1 MGNYI
6 QKFTGLFL
14 ATFLLTISSVIS
26 QIPTFTWMSG
36 DEVWN
41 QGPNNVSIGAGIY
54 GTKTSP
60 AVANVV
66 GSRQGSLS
74 WKDASG
80 NLWLFGGI
88 GRDKNSS
95 NGYMNDLW
103 KYNPTTNLWTWM
115 KGSEFIRQGSVY
127 GTKGTPSLNNTPG
140 ARAYSVTW
148 TDANGDLWLFGGYGY
163 DQAGVTLRNLNDLW
177 KFNVSTN
184 QWTWI
189 SGSDVANRIG
199 IYGTKGTAAS
209 DNVPG
214 SRQYSISWADA
225 NGNLWLFGGTGFD
238 KNGAQGNLNDL
249 WKYNIASN
257 RWTWVSGSDRVYQN
271 IFQNN
276 IYGTKGTPSVNN
288 IPSARYSSASWI
300 DANGNLMLFGGYGT
314 DKNGSWGYL
323 NDLWRFNSS
332 SNEWTWVSGSDIINQ
347 SGVYG
352 IKGTASANNNPGARR
367 ESVTWKDNSG
377 TLWLFG
383 GIGIDKAGV
392 FGYLND
398 LWKYNSATNQ
408 WTWVGGGDLVNRI
421 GTIGTKQTASVNN
434 IPSSRSRSNSWVDA
448 SGNLWVF
455 GGYGLDVNSSYGYL
469 NNLWKYNI
477 STNQWTWVNG
487 SEYVNQSGNYGTKG
501 DPLYDINI
509 AGARQYAV
517 SWNDANGDHWF
528 FGGMGRDKNG
538 TTGYLNDLWKYNK
551 TNKEWIWVSGSDIVN
566 QNGVYGTKGVSA
578 SSNVPGARNSSVAWT
593 DASGNLW
600 LYGGNGRDRNGSIGY
615 LNDLW
620 KYNPSNNTWT
630 WVNGNDFVNAI
641 GTYGTKGAASS
652 SNIPGGRLASVS
664 FQDANGFLWLFGG
677 FGRDKNGFTGYLNDL
692 WKYNIST
699 NVWTWV
705 NGDDIVNQSGAYGSK
720 GVSSLSNK
728 PGARQYAA
736 GSIDAND
743 NIWLYGGL
751 GFDQNGS
758 QGYLNDLWKYEIA
771 TNRWTWISGNGMLN
785 QNGVYGT
792 KGVSSTNN
800 ISGGRYGANFVA
812 DNNGDLWLLGGLGRD
827 KNGSFGYLNDLWH
840 LKVSTNEWTWVQ
852 GSDIINQAGFYGT
865 KAIASNNNVPGA
877 RSYSSILKDFDG
889 NLILFGGVGYDASGS
904 SGYLNDMWKFN
915 LGSKQWTWLSGNDI
929 YQKAGVYGSK
939 GVSSSNNLPGARQ
952 LPVSWTDNNGYL
964 WLFGGIGYDKNGKT
978 GYLNDLWVYS
988 SGINEWKWVSG
999 SENVNQIGVYGTKGV
1014 ASVNNLPGARRG
1026 SSSWVDKTGN
1036 LLLFGGFGYDKNG
1049 SLGYLNDLW
1058 KYDIASN
1065 QWSWM
1070 GGSDVVNQSAIY
1082 GSLGIAA
1089 SSNIPGARQYATNWA
1104 DSTTNTLWL
1113 YGGQG
1118 YIEDGALGALND
1130 LWKYN
1135 MSTNVWT
1142 WVSGSKAINQNGI
1155 YGTKGVAANSNIP
1168 GARYYAQAWLGENG
1182 KLLLF
1187 GGQGYDKNASIS
1199 ALNDFWSYNINTNQ
1213 WTWIGGSDVVGQN
1226 GVYGSKGVSAVS
1238 NIPGGRYQSNAWK
1251 DSKNNLWLFG
1261 GIGRDKN
1268 GSQSY
1273 LNDLWKYNPVNNQ
1286 WTWVSGSDI
1295 FGQLGVYGTKELPSV
1310 NNIPGARI
1318 GGTGWKDASGNFW
1331 VFGGQGYDKNG
1342 TTGYLNDMWGVAIC
1356 DNFVKP
1362 TFDANK
1368 KIVCLSDTVTINIT
1382 NKRDGDLFS
1391 WFYSNESDSTS
1402 NDFTKKFTDTMN
1414 LFVLKTNTLGCGIIS
1429 SDTLRINRT
1438 PVSPIITKNTDQT
1451 LLASSNNLT
1460 WYKNAIKI
1468 LDTTQRI
1475 KPDSNGLYSVSTTQL
1490 GCESLKSVNVPFVI
1504 QPSLNSISSTVTTD
1518 TLSWSI
1524 KDSSRLKSF
1533 IIYKD
1538 TVRGSS
1544 KLLDSTLASKR
1555 SYIDSLER
1563 IKNVVYFYKIKATD
1577 RDNAESVFS
1586 NELRT
1591 ISFSPPSA
1599 VSPTNL
1605 SVKNDTS
1612 ILFKWR
1618 KIPNALKYNL
1628 EFGTDSTF
1636 GTSTKI
1642 QLADTMYAKNFNQ
1655 NTNYYWRVQ
1664 TLDTTHFSSYSAI
1677 SRFQT
1682 FILPPSLD
1690 IVKSGNMVDTLSW
1703 SVKDSSRL
1711 KSFIIYKDTVTGSS
1725 KLLDSTLA
1733 SKRSYIDSLDRI
1745 KNVVYFYKIKAINR
1759 DNIES
1764 VFSNVLRTISFSPP
1778 SAVSPTNLSVKNDTS
1793 AIFKW
1798 RKIPNALKYN
1808 LEFGTDSTFRTSTK
1822 IQLAD
1827 TMYAKNLNQ
1836 NTDYYWRVQT
1846 LDTTRFSSYSAI
1858 SRFQTFILAPSLDSV
1873 KPGNK
1878 VDTLSWSVKGVNDL
1892 KYFKIYRDTVAS
1904 PTKFL
1909 DSVSGNARRY
1919 IDTISLQNNKK
1930 YYYRILAGNQQN
1942 IESNFSNILNAI
1954 PVNALPKSVKLV
1966 NRTVQN
1972 AGEFNFVKLSY
1983 SASGSFDTDGKIASY
1998 NWYVNDSLVNKTDSI
2013 LSYTYKLGSHT
2024 IKLIVID
2031 NEGGKDSSISLLNLS
2046 SLQKVF
2052 PAGILGG
2059 ISAINP
2065 NYILTA
2071 DTSFNNTTGSSVSIL
2086 DRSGNTIFP
2095 IVVQS
2100 KIFTTPSISSD
2111 TSIFITNGS
2120 SLNGYSKSGVS
2131 LWPTIPLGGIS
2142 YVTPT
2147 IDSNLSRIYVG
2158 VSNKNFF
2165 AYDYKTGKN
2174 VWSIICDAPINTSA
2188 VITGDRRLIFT
2199 SQTGTLYGFDISK
2212 SDIQTTPKWKMSFGD
2227 IITKSPAVDAS
2238 SNIYVGTNAGRLI
2251 KFMLNTDGSVS
2262 VKWNVSLG
2270 SAIQTSPVIDA
2281 DSNIYVGTE
2290 KGDFYKIN
2298 RFNGSTIWSYNV
2310 GAAIYSTPN
2319 ISEYG
2324 TIYVPNMNGLVTA
2337 ITTDKRVLWKYQD
2350 IGPISANSLYI
2361 NNMLYVASEKGTFT
2375 GIYDNPNSVNVNTT
2389 ISSSGNSISSSV
2401 GNISNPNNLNASSAN
2416 ISTSLITPRKP
2427 VWGTFQGDYRRT
2439 GSLSLICP
2447 NSLSISRSA
2456 NGNLISNTPNYIQW
2470 YKDGTEILNATDS
2483 IFKPTLA
2490 GNYLIKNN
2498 QAGCNIVS
2506 SNSYYYLVT
2515 DIIQLNNGQF
2525 IKLTPNPFINFMN
2538 IDFVV
2543 KGHQRMNIEVF
2554 SASTGAK
2561 VAVRIGV
2568 TAGSRLTFNELNPGI
2583 YFVRVASPDMK
2594 VSHQFKMVKL

>member
-1 MGNYI
+1 MWNYI

-14 ATFLLTISSVIS
+14 AAFLLTISSVIA
-26 QIPTFTWMSG
+26 QTPTFTWMSG

-80 NLWLFGGI
+80 NLWLFGGF

-95 NGYMNDLW
+95 TGYLNDLW

-163 DQAGVTLRNLNDLW
+163 DQSGLTLRNLNDLW

-225 NGNLWLFGGTGFD
+225 SGNLWLFGGTGFD
-238 KNGAQGNLNDL
+238 KNGAQGQLNDL

-271 IFQNN
+271 VFQNN
-276 IYGTKGTPSVNN
+276 VYGTKGTPSVNN

-323 NDLWRFNSS
+323 NDLWRFNAS

-367 ESVTWKDNSG
+367 ESVTWKDNAG

-383 GIGIDKAGV
+383 GYGIDKAGV

-487 SEYVNQSGNYGTKG
+487 SEYVNQIGNYGTKG

-509 AGARQYAV
+509 AGARQHSA
-517 SWNDANGDHWF
+517 SWTDANGDYWF
-528 FGGMGRDKNG
+528 FGGRGRDKNG
-538 TTGYLNDLWKYNK
+538 ALGSLNDLWKYNK

-566 QNGVYGTKGVSA
+566 QNGVYGSMGFAA
-578 SSNVPGARNSSVAWT
+578 SGNVPGARTNSVTWT
-593 DASGNLW
+593 DVSGNLW
-600 LYGGNGRDRNGSIGY
+600 LYGGQGRDRNGSTGY

-630 WVNGNDFVNAI
+630 WIKGSDLVNPYGA
-641 GTYGTKGAASS
+641 YGTKGAASS
-652 SNIPGGRLASVS
+652 SNIPGGRFASVS

-677 FGRDKNGFTGYLNDL
+677 YGRDRNGTFGYLNDL

-720 GVSSLSNK
+720 RLSALSNK
-728 PGARQYAA
+728 PGARYYVA

-743 NIWLYGGL
+743 NIWLFGGQGL
-751 GFDQNGS
+751 DRNGS
-758 QGYLNDLWKYEIA
+758 DGYLNDLWKYEIA
-771 TNRWTWISGNGMLN
+771 TNRWIWISGNDLIY

-800 ISGGRYGANFVA
+800 ISGGRIGANCFT
-812 DNNGDLWLLGGLGRD
+812 DYNGDLWLIGGEGND
-827 KNGSFGYLNDLWH
+827 KNGSYGLLNDLWKF
-840 LKVSTNEWTWVQ
+840 KVSTNEWTWIN
-852 GSDIINQAGFYGT
+852 GSDIIDQAGIYGT
-865 KAIASNNNVPGA
+865 KGVSSNNNIPGA
-877 RSYSSILKDFDG
+877 RSFSSILKDFDG
-889 NLILFGGVGYDASGS
+889 NLILFGGNGYDATGAYS
-904 SGYLNDMWKFN
+904 YLNDLWKFN
-915 LGSKQWTWLSGNDI
+915 LGTKEWTWLSGSNF
-929 YQKAGVYGSK
+929 YQKAGMYGNK
-939 GVSSSNNLPGARQ
+939 GVSSSNNLPGARKATI
-952 LPVSWTDNNGYL
+952 SWTDKSGYL
-964 WLFGGIGYDKNGKT
+964 WLFGGNGYDKNGKS

-988 SGINEWKWVSG
+988 SSLNEWKWVSG
-999 SENVNQIGVYGTKGV
+999 SDNVNQIGVYGTKGV
-1014 ASVNNLPGARRG
+1014 ASVNNSPGARIG
-1026 SSSWVDKTGN
+1026 SSNWVDQVGN
-1036 LLLFGGFGYDKNG
+1036 LWLFGGSGYDKNG
-1049 SLGYLNDLW
+1049 AIGYLNDLW
-1058 KYDIASN
+1058 KYNISTNEWTWVSGTDVAN
-1065 QWSWM
+1065 Q
-1070 GGSDVVNQSAIY
+1070 NAIY
-1082 GSLGIAA
+1082 GSLGLAA
-1089 SSNIPGARQYATNWA
+1089 SSNIPGARFSSTTWV
-1104 DSTTNTLWL
+1104 DSTTNTVWL
-1113 YGGQG
+1113 HGGSG
-1118 YIEDGALGALND
+1118 YIDGAVGRLND

-1135 MSTNVWT
+1135 ISTNIWT
-1142 WVSGSKAINQNGI
+1142 WMSGSKAINQNGV
-1155 YGTKGVAANSNIP
+1155 YGTKGIASNSNIP

-1182 KLLLF
+1182 KLFLF
-1187 GGQGYDKNASIS
+1187 GGLGYDKNASQS

-1213 WTWIGGSDVVGQN
+1213 WTWIGGSDVINQN
-1226 GVYGSKGVSAVS
+1226 GVYGTKGISAVS
-1238 NIPGGRYQSNAWK
+1238 NIPGGRYQSITWK
-1251 DSKNNLWLFG
+1251 DSKNNLWLYSG
-1261 GIGRDKN
+1261 NGRDRN
-1268 GSQSY
+1268 GSSGY

-1286 WTWVSGSDI
+1286 WTWISGSDI
-1295 FGQLGVYGTKELPSV
+1295 SRQFGVYGTKELPSV
-1310 NNIPGARI
+1310 DNIPGARY
-1318 GGTGWKDASGNFW
+1318 GGAGWKDATGNFW
-1331 VFGGQGYDKNG
+1331 VFGGTGYDKNG
-1342 TTGYLNDMWGVAIC
+1342 TTGYLNDMWGIAIC

-1362 TFDANK
+1362 TFDINK
-1368 KIVCLSDTVTINIT
+1368 KIVCLTDTASITIS

-1391 WFYSNESDSTS
+1391 WFYSNESDSSS

-1414 LFVLKTNTLGCGIIS
+1414 VYVLKANTLGCGIIS

-1438 PVSPIITKNTDQT
+1438 PVAPIIVKNTNQT

-1460 WYKNAIKI
+1460 WFRNAIKL

-1475 KPDSNGLYSVSTTQL
+1475 VPDSNGLYSVVTTQL
-1490 GCESLKSVNVPFVI
+1490 GCESLKSTNMPFVL
-1504 QPSLNSISSTVTTD
+1504 QPSLNSISSTLTTD
-1518 TLSWSI
+1518 TLIWSI

-1538 TVRGSS
+1538 TVAGTS
-1544 KLLDSTLASKR
+1544 KLFDSTLASKR
-1555 SYIDSLER
+1555 KYIDSLDK
-1563 IKNVVYFYKIKATD
+1563 IKNVVYYYKIKATD
-1577 RDNAESVFS
+1577 RDNAESIFS
-1586 NELRT
+1586 NEQRT
-1591 ISFSPPSA
+1591 ISFSPPS
-1599 VSPTNL
+1599 VISPINL

-1628 EFGTDSTF
+1628 EFSTDSTF
-1636 GTSTKI
+1636 RTSTKI
-1642 QLADTMYAKNFNQ
+1642 QLADTVYVRYLNQ

-1682 FILPPSLD
+1682 L
-1690 IVKSGNMVDTLSW
+1690 
-1703 SVKDSSRL
+1703 
-1711 KSFIIYKDTVTGSS
+1711 
-1725 KLLDSTLA
+1725 
-1733 SKRSYIDSLDRI
+1733 
-1745 KNVVYFYKIKAINR
+1745 
-1759 DNIES
+1759 
-1764 VFSNVLRTISFSPP
+1764 
-1778 SAVSPTNLSVKNDTS
+1778 
-1793 AIFKW
+1793 
-1798 RKIPNALKYN
+1798 
-1808 LEFGTDSTFRTSTK
+1808 
-1822 IQLAD
+1822 
-1827 TMYAKNLNQ
+1827 
-1836 NTDYYWRVQT
+1836 
-1846 LDTTRFSSYSAI
+1846 
-1858 SRFQTFILAPSLDSV
+1858 ILAPSLDSI
-1873 KPGNK
+1873 KPGNRL
-1878 VDTLSWSVKGVNDL
+1878 DTLSWSMKSINNL
-1892 KYFKIYRDTVAS
+1892 KYFKIYRDTVSA
-1904 PTKFL
+1904 PTKLL
-1909 DSVSGNARRY
+1909 DSISGDARRY

-1930 YYYRILAGNQQN
+1930 YFYRIVAGNLQN
-1942 IESNFSNILNAI
+1942 IESDFSNVLNVV
-1954 PVNALPKSVKLV
+1954 PVNSLPKAIKLV
-1966 NRTVQN
+1966 NKTVQN
-1972 AGEFNFVKLSY
+1972 AGEFNFVKFSY
-1983 SASGSFDTDGKIASY
+1983 SASGSSDSDGKITSY
-1998 NWYVNDSLVNKTDSI
+1998 NWFVNDSLVNKTDSV
-2013 LSYTYKLGSHT
+2013 LSYTFKLGSNT

-2095 IVVQS
+2095 IIVQS
-2100 KIFTTPSISSD
+2100 KIFTTPSIASD

-2147 IDSNLSRIYVG
+2147 VDSNFNRIYVG

-2188 VITGDRRLIFT
+2188 VITGDRKLIFT
-2199 SQTGTLYGFDISK
+2199 SQAGTLYGFDISK

-2262 VKWNVSLG
+2262 VKWNVILG

-2298 RFNGSTIWSYNV
+2298 RTNGNTIWSYNV
-2310 GAAIYSTPN
+2310 GAAINSTPN

-2324 TIYVPNMNGLVTA
+2324 TIYVSNMNGLVTA

-2361 NNMLYVASEKGTFT
+2361 NNMLYIASEKGTFT
-2375 GIYDNPNSVNVNTT
+2375 GIYDNPNSVIVNNT
-2389 ISSSGNSISSSV
+2389 ISSIGNSISNSLDNVSTTK
-2401 GNISNPNNLNASSAN
+2401 ILNASSTN
-2416 ISTSLITPRKP
+2416 IASSTNLITPRKP

-2447 NSLSISRSA
+2447 SNLSISRAA

-2470 YKDGTEILNATDS
+2470 YKDGSEILNATDS

-2498 QAGCNIVS
+2498 QAGCNLVS

>member
-6 QKFTGLFL
+6 QKFAGLFF
-14 ATFLLTISSVIS
+14 ASFLLTISIAIA
-26 QIPTFTWMSG
+26 QTPTFTWMSG

-41 QGPNNVSIGAGIY
+41 QGPNNVSISTGIY

-80 NLWLFGGI
+80 NLWLFGGF

-127 GTKGTPSLNNTPG
+127 GTKGTPSLNNTPS

-163 DQAGVTLRNLNDLW
+163 DQSGVTLRYLNDLW
-177 KFNVSTN
+177 KYNVSTN
-184 QWTWI
+184 QWTWM

-214 SRQYSISWADA
+214 SRQYSVSWADA

-238 KNGAQGNLNDL
+238 KNGAQGHLNDL

-257 RWTWVSGSDRVYQN
+257 KWTWVSGSDRIYQN
-271 IFQNN
+271 VFQNN
-276 IYGTKGTPSVNN
+276 VYGTKGTPSINN
-288 IPSARYSSASWI
+288 IPSARYSSVSWV

-314 DKNGSWGYL
+314 DKNGSWGSL
-323 NDLWRFNSS
+323 NDLWRFNSTS
-332 SNEWTWVSGSDIINQ
+332 SEWTWVSGSDIVNQ
-347 SGVYG
+347 VGIYG
-352 IKGTASANNNPGARR
+352 TKGTASANNIPGARR
-367 ESVTWKDNSG
+367 ESVTWKDNAG

-383 GIGIDKAGV
+383 GVGTDKAGV
-392 FGYLND
+392 SGYLND

-421 GTIGTKQTASVNN
+421 GTIGTKQTPSANN

-455 GGYGLDVNSSYGYL
+455 GGYGLDVNGSYGYL

-477 STNQWTWVNG
+477 STNQWTWSNG
-487 SEYVNQSGNYGTKG
+487 SEYVNQAGNYGTKG

-509 AGARQYAV
+509 AGARQNSA
-517 SWNDANGDHWF
+517 SWTDANGDYWF
-528 FGGMGRDKNG
+528 FGGQGRDKNG
-538 TTGYLNDLWKYNK
+538 VIGNLNDLWKYNK
-551 TNKEWIWVSGSDIVN
+551 TNKEWIWVSGSDIIN
-566 QNGVYGTKGVSA
+566 QNGVYGTMGVAASA
-578 SSNVPGARNSSVAWT
+578 NVPGARTNSVTWT

-600 LYGGNGRDRNGSIGY
+600 LHGGQGRDRNGSSGY

-620 KYNPSNNTWT
+620 KYNTSNNTWT
-630 WVNGNDFVNAI
+630 WVKGSDLVNPNGV
-641 GTYGTKGAASS
+641 YGTKGATSL
-652 SNIPGGRLASVS
+652 SNIPGGRFASVS

-677 FGRDKNGFTGYLNDL
+677 YGRDKNGSFGILNDL

-705 NGDDIVNQSGAYGSK
+705 SGDDIVNQSGAYGSK
-720 GVSSLSNK
+720 GVSAISNK
-728 PGARQYAA
+728 PGARYYAS
-736 GSIDAND
+736 GTIDAND
-743 NIWLYGGL
+743 NFWLYGGD
-751 GFDQNGS
+751 GYDKNGS
-758 QGYLNDLWKYEIA
+758 WSGTNDLWKYQIA
-771 TNRWTWISGNGMLN
+771 TNRWTWVSGSDVIN
-785 QNGVYGT
+785 QNGVYNTKGVSSVNNMPGSRRGSNLIIDANGGIWLFGGNGIDKNGSWSNLNDIWTFNTSINEWTWVHGSDIINQPGIYGT
-792 KGVSSTNN
+792 KGVSS
-800 ISGGRYGANFVA
+800 
-812 DNNGDLWLLGGLGRD
+812 L
-827 KNGSFGYLNDLWH
+827 
-840 LKVSTNEWTWVQ
+840 
-852 GSDIINQAGFYGT
+852 
-865 KAIASNNNVPGA
+865 NNVPGA
-877 RSYSSILKDFDG
+877 RNYSTALKDVDG
-889 NLILFGGVGYDASGS
+889 NLILFGGFGYDATGTS
-904 SGYLNDMWKFN
+904 SYLNDLWKFN
-915 LGSKQWTWLSGNDI
+915 LVTKQWTWLSGNDI
-929 YQKAGVYGSK
+929 YQKAGVYGNK

-952 LPVSWTDNNGYL
+952 LPITWTDNNGYL
-964 WLFGGIGYDKNGKT
+964 WLFGGVGYDKNGKLS
-978 GYLNDLWVYS
+978 YLNDLWVYS
-988 SGINEWKWVSG
+988 SGLNEWKWVSG
-999 SENVNQIGVYGTKGV
+999 GENVNQIGVYGTKGL
-1014 ASVNNLPGARRG
+1014 ASVNNIPGARRG

-1036 LLLFGGFGYDKNG
+1036 LWLFGGFGYDKNG

-1070 GGSDVVNQSAIY
+1070 GGSEIANQSAIY
-1082 GSLGIAA
+1082 GSLGISA
-1089 SSNIPGARQYATNWA
+1089 SSNIPGARQYATNWV
-1104 DSTTNTLWL
+1104 DSSTNTLWL
-1113 YGGQG
+1113 YGGTG
-1118 YIEDGALGALND
+1118 YIEDLAVGALND

-1135 MSTNVWT
+1135 ISTNAWT
-1142 WVSGSKAINQNGI
+1142 WVNGSKAINQNGV

-1213 WTWIGGSDVVGQN
+1213 WTWIGGGDIVGQN
-1226 GVYGSKGVSAVS
+1226 GVYGSKGLSAVS
-1238 NIPGGRYQSNAWK
+1238 NFPGGRYQSNTWK

-1286 WTWVSGSDI
+1286 WTWISGSDI
-1295 FGQLGVYGTKELPSV
+1295 FGQFGVYGTKELPSI
-1310 NNIPGARI
+1310 NNIPGARM
-1318 GGTGWKDASGNFW
+1318 GGAGWKDASGNFW

-1342 TTGYLNDMWGVAIC
+1342 TTGYLNDMWGIANC
-1356 DNFVKP
+1356 DNFIKP

-1368 KIVCLSDTVTINIT
+1368 KIVCLTDTASITIS
-1382 NKRDGDLFS
+1382 NKKDGDLFS

-1402 NDFTKKFTDTMN
+1402 NDFTKNFTDTMN
-1414 LFVLKTNTLGCGIIS
+1414 VYVLKANALGCGIIS
-1429 SDTLRINRT
+1429 SDTLRINKT
-1438 PVSPIITKNTDQT
+1438 PATPIIAKNTDQT
-1451 LLASSNNLT
+1451 LLTSSNNLT
-1460 WYKNAIKI
+1460 WYRNAVKL

-1475 KPDSNGLYSVSTTQL
+1475 KPDSNGLYSVVTTQL
-1490 GCESLKSVNVPFVI
+1490 GCESLKSANVSFVL
-1504 QPSLNSISSTVTTD
+1504 QPILNSINSTFITD

-1533 IIYKD
+1533 MIYKD
-1538 TVRGSS
+1538 TIAGTS
-1544 KLLDSTLASKR
+1544 KLFDSTLASKR
-1555 SYIDSLER
+1555 KYIDSLDKV
-1563 IKNVVYFYKIKATD
+1563 KNVVYYYKIKATD
-1577 RDNAESVFS
+1577 RDNTESIFS
-1586 NELRT
+1586 NELRS
-1591 ISFSPPSA
+1591 ISFTPPST
-1599 VSPTNL
+1599 VSPINL

-1636 GTSTKI
+1636 RTSTKI
-1642 QLADTMYAKNFNQ
+1642 QLSDTVYAKNLNQ

-1664 TLDTTHFSSYSAI
+1664 TLDTTHFSSYSVI

-1682 FILPPSLD
+1682 IISPPSLD
-1690 IVKSGNMVDTLSW
+1690 S
-1703 SVKDSSRL
+1703 
-1711 KSFIIYKDTVTGSS
+1711 
-1725 KLLDSTLA
+1725 
-1733 SKRSYIDSLDRI
+1733 
-1745 KNVVYFYKIKAINR
+1745 IKA
-1759 DNIES
+1759 
-1764 VFSNVLRTISFSPP
+1764 
-1778 SAVSPTNLSVKNDTS
+1778 
-1793 AIFKW
+1793 
-1798 RKIPNALKYN
+1798 
-1808 LEFGTDSTFRTSTK
+1808 
-1822 IQLAD
+1822 
-1827 TMYAKNLNQ
+1827 
-1836 NTDYYWRVQT
+1836 
-1846 LDTTRFSSYSAI
+1846 
-1858 SRFQTFILAPSLDSV
+1858 
-1873 KPGNK
+1873 GNK
-1878 VDTLSWSVKGVNDL
+1878 VDTLSWSVKDVNNL
-1892 KYFKIYRDTVAS
+1892 KYFKIYRDTVLT
-1904 PTKFL
+1904 PTKLL
-1909 DSVSGNARRY
+1909 DSVSGNIRRY

-1930 YYYRILAGNQQN
+1930 YYYRILAGNQEN
-1942 IESNFSNILNAI
+1942 IESNFSNILNVI
-1954 PVNALPKSVKLV
+1954 PVNTLPKSVKLE
-1966 NRTVQN
+1966 NRTVRN
-1972 AGEFNFVKLSY
+1972 AGEYNFVKLSY

-2013 LSYTYKLGSHT
+2013 FSYTYKLGSHA

-2031 NEGGKDSSISLLNLS
+2031 NEGGKDSSISLLNLT

-2095 IVVQS
+2095 IIVQS
-2100 KIFTTPSISSD
+2100 KIYTTPSIASD

-2142 YVTPT
+2142 NVTPT
-2147 IDSNLSRIYVG
+2147 IDSNFNRIYVG

-2188 VITGDRRLIFT
+2188 VITGDRKLIFT

-2212 SDIQTTPKWKMSFGD
+2212 SDVQTTPKWKMSFGD

-2262 VKWNVSLG
+2262 VKWNVILG

-2298 RFNGSTIWSYNV
+2298 RLNGSTIWSYNV

-2324 TIYVPNMNGLVTA
+2324 TIYVSNMNGLVTA

-2361 NNMLYVASEKGTFT
+2361 NNMLYVATEKGTFT
-2375 GIYDNPNSVNVNTT
+2375 GIYDNPNSVNVNNT
-2389 ISSSGNSISSSV
+2389 ISGIGNSLSSG
-2401 GNISNPNNLNASSAN
+2401 LNN
-2416 ISTSLITPRKP
+2416 ISTSKSINASSSNISTLSNLITPRMP
-2427 VWGTFQGDYRRT
+2427 VWGTFQGNYRRT

-2447 NSLSISRSA
+2447 SSLAISRVA

-2470 YKDGTEILNATDS
+2470 YKDGAEIPNATDS

-2490 GNYLIKNN
+2490 GNYFIKNN
-2498 QAGCNIVS
+2498 QAGCNAVS
-2506 SNSYYYLVT
+2506 SNSYYFVVT
-2515 DIIQLNNGQF
+2515 DIVNLEDNQF
-2525 IKLTPNPFINFMN
+2525 VKVTPNPYSSN
-2538 IDFVV
+2538 IYLHFYLKGYNSLSVDVVDFATGRPIANRV
-2543 KGHQRMNIEVF
+2543 KQPTGSNLNLQSL
-2554 SASTGAK
+2554 SAGVYVIK
-2561 VAVRIGV
+2561 VY
-2568 TAGSRLTFNELNPGI
+2568 SL
-2583 YFVRVASPDMK
+2583 DMK
-2594 VSHQFKMVKL
+2594 FVHMFKIVKL

>member
-1 MGNYI
+1 MWKYI

-14 ATFLLTISSVIS
+14 ATFLLTISSVIA

-41 QGPNNVSIGAGIY
+41 QGPNNVSISTGIY

-60 AVANVV
+60 AVVNSV

-80 NLWLFGGI
+80 NLWLFGGF

-95 NGYMNDLW
+95 TGHLNDLW
-103 KYNPTTNLWTWM
+103 RYNPSTNLWTWI

-127 GTKGTPSLNNTPG
+127 GTKGTPSPNNTPG

-148 TDANGDLWLFGGYGY
+148 TDANGDLWLFGGIGY

-184 QWTWI
+184 QWTWM

-199 IYGTKGTAAS
+199 IYGTKGTADS

-238 KNGAQGNLNDL
+238 KNGAQGHLNDL

-271 IFQNN
+271 VYQNN

-288 IPSARYSSASWI
+288 IPSARYSSVSWI

-314 DKNGSWGYL
+314 DKNGSWGSL
-323 NDLWRFNSS
+323 NDLWRFNST
-332 SNEWTWVSGSDIINQ
+332 SNEWTWVNGSDIINQ
-347 SGVYG
+347 VGIYG
-352 IKGTASANNNPGARR
+352 TKGTASANNIPGARR
-367 ESVTWKDNSG
+367 ESVSWKDNAG

-383 GIGIDKAGV
+383 GVGIDKAGV
-392 FGYLND
+392 SGYLND

-421 GTIGTKQTASVNN
+421 GTIGTKQTASANN
-434 IPSSRSRSNSWVDA
+434 IPSSRSRSNSWVDP

-455 GGYGLDVNSSYGYL
+455 GGFGLDANSSYGYL

-487 SEYVNQSGNYGTKG
+487 SEYVNQNGNYGTKG

-509 AGARQYAV
+509 AGARQHSA
-517 SWNDANGDHWF
+517 SWTDANGDYWF
-528 FGGMGRDKNG
+528 FGGQGRDKNG
-538 TTGYLNDLWKYNK
+538 VLGYLNDLWKYNK
-551 TNKEWIWVSGSDIVN
+551 TDKEWIWVSGSDIIN
-566 QNGVYGTKGVSA
+566 QNGVYGTMGVP
-578 SSNVPGARNSSVAWT
+578 SSGNVPGARINSVTWI

-600 LYGGNGRDRNGSIGY
+600 LYGGQGRDRNASTGY

-620 KYNPSNNTWT
+620 RYNPSTNLWT
-630 WVNGNDFVNAI
+630 WIKGSDLIHPNGVYGI
-641 GTYGTKGAASS
+641 KGTASS
-652 SNIPGGRLASVS
+652 SNIPGGRVGSVS
-664 FQDANGFLWLFGG
+664 FKDANGFLWLFGG
-677 FGRDKNGFTGYLNDL
+677 YGRDKNGSFGYLNDL

-705 NGDDIVNQSGAYGSK
+705 SGDDINNQSAAYGSK

-728 PGARQYAA
+728 PGARQYAV
-736 GSIDAND
+736 GSIDGND
-743 NIWLYGGL
+743 NIWLYGGT
-751 GFDQNGS
+751 GYDQNGS
-758 QGYLNDLWKYEIA
+758 QGHLNDLWKYQIA
-771 TNRWTWISGNGMLN
+771 TNRWTWISGNSELN

-800 ISGGRYGANFVA
+800 ISGARYAANFFT
-812 DNNGDLWLLGGLGRD
+812 DNSGNLWLLGGIGRD
-827 KNGSFGYLNDLWH
+827 KNGSFGYLNDLWNF
-840 LKVSTNEWTWVQ
+840 KVATNEWTWVQ
-852 GSDIINQAGFYGT
+852 GSDIVNQAGIYGT
-865 KAIASNNNVPGA
+865 KGISSNNNVPGS
-877 RSYSSILKDFDG
+877 RTFSSILKDFDG
-889 NLILFGGVGYDASGS
+889 NLILFGGLGYDATGS
-904 SGYLNDMWKFN
+904 SSYLNDLWKFD
-915 LGSKQWTWLSGNDI
+915 LVTKQWTWLSGNDV
-929 YQKAGVYGSK
+929 YQKAGVYGNK

-952 LPVSWTDNNGYL
+952 LPISWTDNDGYL
-964 WLFGGIGYDKNGKT
+964 WLFGGIGYDKNGRS

-988 SGINEWKWVSG
+988 SGSNEWKWVSG
-999 SENVNQIGVYGTKGV
+999 SENVNQIGVYGTKGA

-1026 SSSWVDKTGN
+1026 SSSWVDKAGN
-1036 LLLFGGFGYDKNG
+1036 LWLFGGYGYDKNG
-1049 SLGYLNDLW
+1049 SFGYLNDVWRYNLLTKEW
-1058 KYDIASN
+1058 T
-1065 QWSWM
+1065 WM
-1070 GGSDVVNQSAIY
+1070 SGSDVANQNAIY
-1082 GSLGIAA
+1082 GTLGLAA
-1089 SSNIPGARQYATNWA
+1089 TSNIPGARQYATNWV
-1104 DSTTNTLWL
+1104 DSSTNTLWL

-1118 YIEDGALGALND
+1118 YIEDGALGSLND

-1142 WVSGSKAINQNGI
+1142 WVSGSKAINQNGV
-1155 YGTKGVAANSNIP
+1155 YGSKGIAANSNIP

-1187 GGQGYDKNASIS
+1187 GGQGYDKNASLS

-1213 WTWIGGSDVVGQN
+1213 WTWIGGGDILGKN
-1226 GVYGSKGVSAVS
+1226 GVYGSKGISAVN

-1286 WTWVSGSDI
+1286 WTWISGSDI
-1295 FGQLGVYGTKELPSV
+1295 FGQFGVYGTKELPSI

-1318 GGTGWKDASGNFW
+1318 GGAGWKDATGNFW
-1331 VFGGQGYDKNG
+1331 VYGGTGYDKNG
-1342 TTGYLNDMWGVAIC
+1342 TTGYLNDMWGIAIC
-1356 DNFVKP
+1356 DNFNKP
-1362 TFDANK
+1362 IFDVNK
-1368 KIVCLSDTVTINIT
+1368 KIVCLTDTVSLSIS
-1382 NKRDGDLFS
+1382 NKKDGDLFS

-1402 NDFTKKFTDTMN
+1402 NEFSKKFTDTMN
-1414 LFVLKTNTLGCGIIS
+1414 VYVLKANPLGCGIIS

-1438 PVSPIITKNTDQT
+1438 PVAPIIIKSTNQT

-1460 WYKNAIKI
+1460 WYRNAIKL

-1475 KPDSNGLYSVSTTQL
+1475 LPDSNGVYSVITTQL
-1490 GCESLKSVNVPFVI
+1490 GCESLKSANV
-1504 QPSLNSISSTVTTD
+1504 L
-1518 TLSWSI
+1518 
-1524 KDSSRLKSF
+1524 
-1533 IIYKD
+1533 
-1538 TVRGSS
+1538 
-1544 KLLDSTLASKR
+1544 
-1555 SYIDSLER
+1555 
-1563 IKNVVYFYKIKATD
+1563 
-1577 RDNAESVFS
+1577 
-1586 NELRT
+1586 
-1591 ISFSPPSA
+1591 
-1599 VSPTNL
+1599 
-1605 SVKNDTS
+1605 
-1612 ILFKWR
+1612 
-1618 KIPNALKYNL
+1618 
-1628 EFGTDSTF
+1628 
-1636 GTSTKI
+1636 
-1642 QLADTMYAKNFNQ
+1642 
-1655 NTNYYWRVQ
+1655 
-1664 TLDTTHFSSYSAI
+1664 
-1677 SRFQT
+1677 
-1682 FILPPSLD
+1682 FILVPSLD
-1690 IVKSGNMVDTLSW
+1690 SIKPGNRLDTLSW
-1703 SVKDSSRL
+1703 SVKD
-1711 KSFIIYKDTVTGSS
+1711 V
-1725 KLLDSTLA
+1725 
-1733 SKRSYIDSLDRI
+1733 
-1745 KNVVYFYKIKAINR
+1745 
-1759 DNIES
+1759 
-1764 VFSNVLRTISFSPP
+1764 SN
-1778 SAVSPTNLSVKNDTS
+1778 
-1793 AIFKW
+1793 
-1798 RKIPNALKYN
+1798 
-1808 LEFGTDSTFRTSTK
+1808 
-1822 IQLAD
+1822 
-1827 TMYAKNLNQ
+1827 
-1836 NTDYYWRVQT
+1836 
-1846 LDTTRFSSYSAI
+1846 
-1858 SRFQTFILAPSLDSV
+1858 
-1873 KPGNK
+1873 
-1878 VDTLSWSVKGVNDL
+1878 L
-1892 KYFKIYRDTVAS
+1892 KYFKIYRDTVSS
-1904 PTKFL
+1904 PTKLL
-1909 DSVSGNARRY
+1909 DSVSGNVRRY

-1930 YYYRILAGNQQN
+1930 YFYRIVAGNQQN
-1942 IESNFSNILNAI
+1942 NESDFSNVLNVI
-1954 PVNALPKSVKLV
+1954 PFNSLPKPVKLA

-1972 AGEFNFVKLSY
+1972 AGEYNFIKLTY

-2013 LSYTYKLGSHT
+2013 LSYTYKLGSHA

-2031 NEGGKDSSISLLNLS
+2031 NDGGKDSSISLLNIS

-2059 ISAINP
+2059 ISAINS

-2071 DTSFNNTTGSSVSIL
+2071 DTSFNNTTGSSVLIL

-2147 IDSNLSRIYVG
+2147 IDSNFSRIYVG

-2188 VITGDRRLIFT
+2188 VITGDRKLIFT
-2199 SQTGTLYGFDISK
+2199 SQAGTLYGFDISK
-2212 SDIQTTPKWKMSFGD
+2212 SDIQITPKWKMSFGD
-2227 IITKSPAVDAS
+2227 TITKSPAIDAS

-2298 RFNGSTIWSYNV
+2298 RSSGSTIWSYNV

-2324 TIYVPNMNGLVTA
+2324 TIYVSNMNGLVTA
-2337 ITTDKRVLWKYQD
+2337 ISTDKRVLWKYQD
-2350 IGPISANSLYI
+2350 IGAISANSLYI

-2389 ISSSGNSISSSV
+2389 ISSSGNAILSSLDSISTTKTLNTSST
-2401 GNISNPNNLNASSAN
+2401 NN
-2416 ISTSLITPRKP
+2416 STSTNLITPRKP
-2427 VWGTFQGDYRRT
+2427 VWGTFQGDFRRS

-2447 NSLSISRSA
+2447 SSLSISRSN
-2456 NGNLISNTPNYIQW
+2456 NGSLISNTPNYIQW
-2470 YKDGTEILNATDS
+2470 YKDGSEVPNATDS

-2490 GNYLIKNN
+2490 GNYFIKNN
-2498 QAGCNIVS
+2498 QAGCNTVA

-2515 DIIQLNNGQF
+2515 DIVNLNKDEF

-2543 KGHQRMNIEVF
+2543 KGYQRMNIEVF

-2561 VAVRIGV
+2561 MAVRIGV

-2583 YFVRVASPDMK
+2583 YFVRVASSDLK
-2594 VSHQFKMVKL
+2594 IAHQFKMVKL